1 MLTRLVRLWGVAIV
15 AASEVH
21 AAMRT
26 AATQCNDKEQYVSM
40 VKEIALKDFN
50 ERAAAAA
57 EAQASS

>member
-1 MLTRLVRLWGVAIV
+1 
-15 AASEVH
+15 
-21 AAMRT
+21 MRT

-57 EAQASS
+57 EAQVSS